1 MSMLIPYDTHCCL
14 HVNQVYMMY
23 QVVDGCM
30 YIERERDTHGK
41 VDNVKKEYL
50 YCCRLE
56 QDNNINKINT
66 Q

>member
-1 MSMLIPYDTHCCL
+1 
-14 HVNQVYMMY
+14 MMY
-23 QVVDGCM
+23 QVVDGC
-30 YIERERDTHGK
+30 ILKERDTHGK

>member
-1 MSMLIPYDTHCCL
+1 MLIPYDTHCCL

-23 QVVDGCM
+23 QVVDGC
-30 YIERERDTHGK
+30 ILKERDTHGK